1 MTGKKK
7 TEDKETKVAEPV
19 VETTPVTTSEVA
31 AEAPVETSF
40 VEAEETT
47 DSVMGSGE
55 EGDGKV
61 VDRVVHISRVAKVV
75 KGGRRFS
82 FSALVV
88 SGNGQGEVG
97 FGLGKANE
105 VPDAIRKGS
114 EKARKKMIKIPMEKR
129 TIPHD
134 VVGNFGAGCVMMRR
148 AKAGTGV
155 IAGGAVRAV
164 FESVGIHD
172 IFAKCIGTSNPH
184 NVVRAAFDGL
194 ARLQDRE
201 TKKQELASV
210 GEV

>member
-1 MTGKKK
+1 MTGKKT
-7 TEDKETKVAEPV
+7 TENEKDASTEQPVEAAGAAVELPAEAMPA
-19 VETTPVTTSEVA
+19 ETT
-31 AEAPVETSF
+31 F
-40 VEAEETT
+40 VEQ
-47 DSVMGSGE
+47 E
-55 EGDGKV
+55 EGDSLTGLGDEGGKV

-114 EKARKKMIKIPMEKR
+114 EKARKRMIKIAMEKR

-134 VVGNFGAGCVMMRR
+134 VMGNFGAGCVMMKK

-194 ARLQDRE
+194 ERLQDPE
-201 TKKQELASV
+201 TKRRDLASV

>member
-1 MTGKKK
+1 MTGKKTTDNEK
-7 TEDKETKVAEPV
+7 GASTEQPV
-19 VETTPVTTSEVA
+19 EAVEVA
-31 AEAPVETSF
+31 VEAAPAETAF
-40 VEAEETT
+40 VEQ
-47 DSVMGSGE
+47 E
-55 EGDGKV
+55 EGDSLLALGDEEGKV

-114 EKARKKMIKIPMEKR
+114 EKARKRMIKIAMEKR

-134 VVGNFGAGCVMMRR
+134 VVGNFGAGCVMMKKAR
-148 AKAGTGV
+148 AGTGV

-194 ARLQDRE
+194 ERLQDPEAKRRD
-201 TKKQELASV
+201 LASV